1 MVDLK
6 TKIRDIPPK
15 ERIELLKKIRD
26 LEEQKL
32 QAIEQ
37 EKKAEFEKIK
47 KQTQDLEDS
56 LGQDIKETIEELT
69 AQESQK
75 FRQEKNKDVE
85 EIIMQQ
91 KAPKNFDYNN
101 LTDKLLS
108 NKTEDQSQAYQQ
120 IKEIVENAGKSPEE
134 AGINYDS
141 LSKIKTVVDKM
152 KEEDDSFN
160 YKKRSQA
167 IIDQAFNNIK
177 KYEGF

>member
-75 FRQEKNKDVE
+75 FRQEKNKDVK
-85 EIIMQQ
+85 EIIARQ
-91 KAPKNFDYNN
+91 KPQNFDYSTI
-101 LTDKLLS
+101 TDKLLS

-120 IKEIVENAGKSPEE
+120 IKEIVGNAGKSPEE

>member
-56 LGQDIKETIEELT
+56 LGQDIKETIEEL
-69 AQESQK
+69 QREVHRRNLIGQ
-75 FRQEKNKDVE
+75 RNKDK
-85 EIIMQQ
+85 
-91 KAPKNFDYNN
+91 KAVKEFIDNN
-101 LTDKLLS
+101 
-108 NKTEDQSQAYQQ
+108 
-120 IKEIVENAGKSPEE
+120 KE
-134 AGINYDS
+134 
-141 LSKIKTVVDKM
+141 
-152 KEEDDSFN
+152 
-160 YKKRSQA
+160 
-167 IIDQAFNNIK
+167 
-177 KYEGF
+177 

>member
-6 TKIRDIPPK
+6 TKIRDMPPK
-15 ERIELLKKIRD
+15 DRIELLKKIRE

-37 EKKAEFEKIK
+37 EKKAELEKIK

-56 LGQDIKETIEELT
+56 LGQDIKETIEELA

-75 FRQEKNKDVE
+75 FRQEKDKDFE
-85 EIIMQQ
+85 EIITRQ
-91 KAPKNFDYNN
+91 KTPKNFDYNT

-108 NKTEDQSQAYQQ
+108 NKTKDQSQAYQQ
-120 IKEIVENAGKSPEE
+120 IKEIVENAGKSP
-134 AGINYDS
+134 GDTRINYDS

-152 KEEDDSFN
+152 QEGDDSFG
-160 YKKRSQA
+160 YKKRSQT
-167 IIDQAFNNIK
+167 IIDQAFENIK